1 MGAYEFIFLFYKHY
15 IALMNVALNTREK
28 RRFSWIVKKG
38 ANQYRELNFD
48 TSQGGV
54 GGA

>member
-1 MGAYEFIFLFYKHY
+1 MHMSLFFCFITLHCSNECSTNYKGKEE
-15 IALMNVALNTREK
+15 I
-28 RRFSWIVKKG
+28 SWIVKKG

>member
-1 MGAYEFIFLFYKHY
+1 
-15 IALMNVALNTREK
+15 MNVALNTRGK
-28 RRFSWIVKKG
+28 RKFSWIVKKG

-54 GGA
+54 GGWCITEGVGGA

>member
-1 MGAYEFIFLFYKHY
+1 
-15 IALMNVALNTREK
+15 MNVALNTREK
-28 RRFSWIVKKG
+28 RKFVWYNSGKYSWIVKKG